1 MVNDNDPYFAELI
14 EQAKEMHLKEIVDA
28 HVAGHNAPSST
39 TKNFDAKQ
47 YYNQTFKKD

>member
-1 MVNDNDPYFAELI
+1 MKCN
-14 EQAKEMHLKEIVDA
+14 QAKEMHLKEIVDA